1 MDLDRLFQRAFGD
14 AEPEHWGTGWISGTL
29 SVFLGVLGLA
39 AVACLIWP
47 QLLTS
52 PDVRAL
58 LPLTWVRASIEVL
71 IGLAFLFGL
80 TSSLL
85 RRRKVLGFTGMGL
98 ALAAGAL
105 GGGHVGVP
113 SEVPTATAY
122 LGLDWFLLNLA
133 LLALLFAPLERLWP
147 LRPQGVFRAGWTT
160 DGVYFL
166 VSHLLVQGTTL
177 LTLMPATVIFAWAV
191 DPGVQEFVRSMP
203 FVLQC
208 LACAVIADIVQYTV
222 HRLFH
227 RLRWLWPFHA
237 VHHSSRN
244 MDWLAGSRL
253 HIVDVIVTRGLTFVP
268 LFLLG
273 FEAAPLYTYLV
284 FVSLHAVFIHANVAW
299 HFPRWFEAVLVTP
312 RYHHWH
318 HALEAEARDR
328 NFAVHFP
335 WIDRLFGSW
344 HAPAGRWPTAY
355 GLADEVV
362 PEGYLAQF
370 VYPIRK

>member
-29 SVFLGVLGLA
+29 SVFLGALGLA

-47 QLLTS
+47 QVLTS
-52 PDVRAL
+52 PEVRAL
-58 LPLTWVRASIEVL
+58 LPLPWARAIIEAL

-80 TSSLL
+80 ASSLL

-113 SEVPTATAY
+113 GEVPAATAY

-147 LRPQGVFRAGWTT
+147 LRSQSVFRAGWTT
-160 DGVYFL
+160 DGLYFL
-166 VSHLLVQGTTL
+166 ISHLLVQGMTL

-208 LACAVIADIVQYTV
+208 LDCAVIADVVQYTV

-227 RLRWLWPFHA
+227 RVRRLWPFHA
-237 VHHSSRN
+237 VHHSSRS

-299 HFPRWFEAVLVTP
+299 RFPRWFEELLVTP

-335 WIDRLFGSW
+335 WIDRLFVSW
-344 HAPAGRWPTAY
+344 YAPAGRWPTAY
-355 GLADEVV
+355 GLADELG
-362 PEGYLAQF
+362 P
-370 VYPIRK
+370 